1 MTISIG
7 TSHAPS
13 AWETHAA
20 WLRLRED
27 CNRLAADVM
36 AGAGDPALRA
46 DRTAVLESRDAIA
59 RMTPPGTVDVLV

>member
-7 TSHAPS
+7 SSQAPS

-27 CNRLAADVM
+27 CNRLAADVV
-36 AGAGDPALRA
+36 AGAGDGALNA

-59 RMTPPGTVDVLV
+59 RMTPPGLIDVLI

>member
-7 TSHAPS
+7 TSQAPS

-36 AGAGDPALRA
+36 TGVKDPALSA
-46 DRTAVLESRDAIA
+46 DRAAVLESRDAIA
-59 RMTPPGTVDVLV
+59 RMTPPGIVDVLI

>member
-20 WLRLRED
+20 WLRLRAD
-27 CNRLAADVM
+27 DNRLAADVDGQ
-36 AGAGDPALRA
+36 APVAR
-46 DRTAVLESRDAIA
+46 RDLVDFGETGVPEVHQVA
-59 RMTPPGTVDVLV
+59 RG

>member
-27 CNRLAADVM
+27 CNRLATDIAAD
-36 AGAGDPALRA
+36 AGDGTLHA
-46 DRTAVLESRDAIA
+46 DKAAVLESRDVIA
-59 RMTPPGTVDVLV
+59 RMTPPGILDVLI

>member
-27 CNRLAADVM
+27 CGRLAADVVG
-36 AGAGDPALRA
+36 GAGDGALHA
-46 DRTAVLESRDAIA
+46 DRAAVLESRDAIA
-59 RMTPPGTVDVLV
+59 RMTPPGIVDVFV

>member
-7 TSHAPS
+7 SSHAPS

-20 WLRLRED
+20 WLRLRAD
-27 CNRLAADVM
+27 GNRLGVDVA
-36 AGAGDPALRA
+36 AGAEEPALQA

-59 RMTPPGTVDVLV
+59 RMTPPGVVNVLV